1 MNIAGQTALHY
12 AAYKIGTESLQII
25 ELLSKFGADLNIKNS
40 LGQTAL
46 HYACQS
52 GDIAVVEFLIKCKA
66 NLNALTTSHEL
77 PLHFAV
83 GHNHEDIVSL
93 LLHHPVVVP
102 TTVLD
107 LETTPEIEQLLYAYI
122 SGEKLKKV
130 RPKKYANLTVDLN
143 AAEQAKPSVIV
154 TPVTPMTPL
163 MKSIPSTGPIFPIFE
178 QPQQENKS

>member
-1 MNIAGQTALHY
+1 VNIAGQTALHY
-12 AAYKIGTESLQII
+12 AAYRVGKESLQII

-52 GDIAVVEFLIKCKA
+52 GNIDVVEFLIKCKV
-66 NLNALTTSHEL
+66 NLNVLTISHEL

-93 LLHHPVVVP
+93 LLHHPTVVP
-102 TTVLD
+102 NSVLD

-122 SGEKLKKV
+122 SGEKPKKI

-143 AAEQAKPSVIV
+143 AAAQAKPSVII
-154 TPVTPMTPL
+154 TPVTPMTPQI
-163 MKSIPSTGPIFPIFE
+163 KASSGGPIFPTILE
-178 QPQQENKS
+178 QQENKS